1 MTFGL
6 TRDLSTEIG
15 ALIASEIGKIT
26 IGALQGGSI
35 VLGGGSGEGG
45 GTGGPPGGFIGQL
58 IQTRVAFDNTEES
71 SLDIPSGILP
81 YSGASL
87 LDNLNRIRYWID
99 ERVTISGLASTLPGS
114 GASMVGV
121 EDVGGYFDSDDV
133 EAVLQELGVT
143 ITSGWLWH
151 TFVFTAEGN
160 LEVGSSPLRIYLPGD
175 FTIDK
180 VYISVNTPPTGSNI
194 IVDVNKNSTTIF
206 TTQANRPE
214 ITISGYTGESGIPD
228 ITSLSLNDYLT
239 FDRDQIGSSIAGADL
254 TVHVRCKQY
263 IQTS

>member
-6 TRDLSTEIG
+6 TRELGPEIG
-15 ALIASEIGKIT
+15 ALVASEIGKAT

-35 VLGGGSGEGG
+35 ILGGGSGEGG
-45 GTGGPPGGFIGQL
+45 GTGTPPGGFVG
-58 IQTRVAFDNTEES
+58 TRVAFDNTEES

-143 ITSGWLWH
+143 VTSGWLWH

-160 LEVGSSPLRIYLPGD
+160 LEVSSKPLRIYLPGD

-180 VYISVNTPPTGSNI
+180 VYISVNTPPIGTSI
-194 IVDVNKNSTTIF
+194 IVDINKNGTTIF

-214 ITISGYTGESGIPD
+214 ITISGYTGESGTPD
-228 ITSLSLNDYLT
+228 ITSLALNDYLT
-239 FDRDQIGSSIAGADL
+239 FDIDQIGSTIAGADL
-254 TVHVRCKQY
+254 TIHVRCKQY
-263 IQTS
+263 IQTG